1 MLRVLILA
9 CLAACAAGCAN
20 VAPWE
25 RGKLA
30 HPSMAE
36 RHESPGRAHLL
47 GVQEGASGGETAQAS
62 GCGCN

>member
-1 MLRVLILA
+1 MLR
-9 CLAACAAGCAN
+9 ACALALLGASLAGCAN

-25 RGKLA
+25 RSKLA

-36 RHESPGRAHLL
+36 PDESPGRAHLL
-47 GVQEGASGGETAQAS
+47 AVQEGASGGEATLAS